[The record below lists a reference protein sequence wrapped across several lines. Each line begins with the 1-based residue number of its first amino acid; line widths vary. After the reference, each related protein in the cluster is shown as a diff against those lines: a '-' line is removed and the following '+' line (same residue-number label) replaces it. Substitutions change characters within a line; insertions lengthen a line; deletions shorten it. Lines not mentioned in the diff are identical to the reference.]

1 MRFNPSSAKTS
12 LVADNGENQLQGDQ
26 SGSQESGENIGTSAG

>member
-12 LVADNGENQLQGDQ
+12 LDADNGENQLQGYQ
-26 SGSQESGENIGTSAG
+26 SESQVKILA